1 MLGARPLRRAKG
13 HEGILHRT
21 NARAQAAATLA
32 TRDRLEGPASKAAAP
47 RAFARP
53 NPSLTPQEIGSASYE
68 VHRAAA
74 RFIRVVRE
82 ASREVGFVA
91 ESAEPLFDA
100 FRLRA
105 AKALG
110 SPDVNKATVR
120 SLAAVNDPAD
130 ILAAIFIQKSCV
142 DVPGFNERT
151 EAAGRAFIEA
161 VSKADPMVV
170 AWIAAAVAQV
180 KPLPSR

>member
-1 MLGARPLRRAKG
+1 VQQSRDPLKVVDERSICASVRLAKPRDV
-13 HEGILHRT
+13 LAW
-21 NARAQAAATLA
+21 NA
-32 TRDRLEGPASKAAAP
+32 
-47 RAFARP
+47 
-53 NPSLTPQEIGSASYE
+53 PSNSAYFPLTPQEIGSASYE
-68 VHRAAA
+68 VHQAAA

-100 FRLRA
+100 FRIRA

-120 SLAAVNDPAD
+120 SLAALNDPAD

-161 VSKADPMVV
+161 VSKANPMVV